1 MGTLLNRR
9 RYMGGG
15 GEKPLPYDSEVAYLD
30 KTNATGGTY
39 IYTGI
44 DSNENLRVVAKF
56 AFTVA
61 QYASRVYYPFGV
73 CRQYG
78 SGSGIRY
85 YDKFYFGRNN
95 SGVCAFLGDNIYTL
109 SYTQQ
114 AVGTPIVVD
123 FNYIENGVHKVKVD
137 NDVFDI
143 EGTLGTT
150 GEITLFALRRYK
162 ANTADAFDGYAV
174 RLYSCKMY
182 LNDVIVRDFIPVRK
196 GTVGYMYDKVT
207 KKLFENLG
215 STALEVGP
223 DVN

>member
-1 MGTLLNRR
+1 MIALNRR

-15 GEKPLPYDSEVAYLD
+15 DKPLPYDSEVAYLN
-30 KTNATGGTY
+30 KTNAAGGTY

-61 QYASRVYYPFGV
+61 QYLSRAYYPFGV

-78 SGSGIRY
+78 SGSGTRY
-85 YDKFYFGRNN
+85 YDNFRFYRNN
-95 SGVCAFLGDNIYTL
+95 NGVNAYLGDNAYTL
-109 SYTQQ
+109 SYTQP
-114 AVGTPIVVD
+114 AVGTPIEVD

-143 EGTLGTT
+143 EGTFGTT

-162 ANTADAFDGYAV
+162 ANTADTFDGHAV

-182 LNDVIVRDFIPVRK
+182 LNDVLVRDFIPVRK

-207 KKLFENLG
+207 KRLFENLG
-215 STALEVGP
+215 STALELGP